1 MNLAAG
7 LGQTDRRGGSDG
19 SSITEARLGGERRG
33 VVRPLPHRAGSAA
46 AEALA
51 PALARPPRN
60 ERHRRRP
67 GSRGGTAD
75 GAALARLVPGCR
87 AGGAAAAGGGAW
99 GTPRPRF
106 GLAAAKGSAPRS
118 LPRP

>member
-19 SSITEARLGGERRG
+19 SSITEDRLGGERRG

-60 ERHRRRP
+60 ERQRRRP

-75 GAALARLVPGCR
+75 GAALARLVPGGR
-87 AGGAAAAGGGAW
+87 AGGAAAAGGGAP
-99 GTPRPRF
+99 GARGP
-106 GLAAAKGSAPRS
+106 AVGSP
-118 LPRP
+118 PP